1 MEWEIGAECLACV
14 LIVLVLC
21 FSREK
26 FYTQMPQTRLYYACL
41 GFALFSTLLNI
52 ATVVLMG
59 VPGLLPRWLCYTLNM
74 LYFTFF
80 PLLEAA
86 LTYYMAY
93 LIHGRGPC
101 FTRVAICLGVMLAAA
116 LAVVF
121 TNPFTGW
128 LFYLDAAGTYVRGPY
143 NRLLYALLV
152 ACCLL
157 LVICYIKQFRTASR
171 AIHRMMAT
179 LPLLAMV
186 LGTVQYLFPPVM
198 MTGFIPACI
207 LLVLFFNFQ
216 SQRIN
221 TDFLTG
227 LSSRSALWYAAG
239 TCLRSGQS
247 FYCVAVCLRHFGDVN
262 KQFGH
267 TGGDAVLRQV
277 SAYLEALGRRAVA
290 CRFSG
295 VEFVLL
301 FPGMDAAGYAVLE
314 KELSERFAAP
324 WQAGSVCC
332 RLDAGVAGIAC
343 PRFGD
348 TAERLTAHLE
358 YAIQQLKL
366 PGAPEALSF
375 DTEMEQRFSRRVAL
389 RDVVVRTL
397 SGQAAGVAY
406 QPIYALDADTPCMA
420 EALLRLCGADGKPVP
435 TADVVSVAEEMD
447 LIVALDWMMLE
458 QVCAFFGAHREL
470 DGCAVSVNF
479 SARQFLAPDAERRVL
494 DTLER
499 HGLAPT
505 RLKLELTER
514 VLAGDIRRVR
524 AVMEALAARGVEF
537 YLDDFGTGYSNLS
550 SVVSLPLQYVK
561 VDRSLLEAATNGG
574 GGALLLRA
582 VVETFRAMGRGIL
595 LEGVETPEQYELVRR
610 QLPDIVYDP
619 VARTLKQE
627 RPDKERCGCVVVC
640 TAGTADIPVAEEA
653 AQTAEFF
660 GTHVERLYD
669 VGVSGIHRLLDK
681 VDLLQQANCVVTA
694 AGMEGALASV
704 IGGLVRNPVIAVP
717 TSVGYGASFHGLSA
731 LLTMINS
738 CANCVSVVNIDNGY
752 GAGIIAT
759 QINRLACK

>member
-1 MEWEIGAECLACV
+1 M
-14 LIVLVLC
+14 
-21 FSREK
+21 
-26 FYTQMPQTRLYYACL
+26 
-41 GFALFSTLLNI
+41 
-52 ATVVLMG
+52 
-59 VPGLLPRWLCYTLNM
+59 
-74 LYFTFF
+74 
-80 PLLEAA
+80 
-86 LTYYMAY
+86 
-93 LIHGRGPC
+93 
-101 FTRVAICLGVMLAAA
+101 
-116 LAVVF
+116 
-121 TNPFTGW
+121 
-128 LFYLDAAGTYVRGPY
+128 
-143 NRLLYALLV
+143 
-152 ACCLL
+152 
-157 LVICYIKQFRTASR
+157 
-171 AIHRMMAT
+171 
-179 LPLLAMV
+179 
-186 LGTVQYLFPPVM
+186 
-198 MTGFIPACI
+198 
-207 LLVLFFNFQ
+207 
-216 SQRIN
+216 
-221 TDFLTG
+221 
-227 LSSRSALWYAAG
+227 
-239 TCLRSGQS
+239 
-247 FYCVAVCLRHFGDVN
+247 
-262 KQFGH
+262 
-267 TGGDAVLRQV
+267 
-277 SAYLEALGRRAVA
+277 
-290 CRFSG
+290 
-295 VEFVLL
+295 
-301 FPGMDAAGYAVLE
+301 LE

-420 EALLRLCGADGKPVP
+420 EALLRLCGADGTPVP

-574 GGALLLRA
+574 GERFCCARWWKRSGPWAEASCWRVWKRRSSMRWRA
-582 VVETFRAMGRGIL
+582 
-595 LEGVETPEQYELVRR
+595 
-610 QLPDIVYDP
+610 
-619 VARTLKQE
+619 
-627 RPDKERCGCVVVC
+627 RC
-640 TAGTADIPVAEEA
+640 
-653 AQTAEFF
+653 
-660 GTHVERLYD
+660 
-669 VGVSGIHRLLDK
+669 
-681 VDLLQQANCVVTA
+681 
-694 AGMEGALASV
+694 
-704 IGGLVRNPVIAVP
+704 VP
-717 TSVGYGASFHGLSA
+717 TGCRDTIWRAQCRERSFVL
-731 LLTMINS
+731 
-738 CANCVSVVNIDNGY
+738 
-752 GAGIIAT
+752 
-759 QINRLACK
+759 

>member
-1 MEWEIGAECLACV
+1 MRVW
-14 LIVLVLC
+14 
-21 FSREK
+21 
-26 FYTQMPQTRLYYACL
+26 

-128 LFYLDAAGTYVRGPY
+128 LFYLDAAGTYVRGRTT
-143 NRLLYALLV
+143 RLLYALLV

-247 FYCVAVCLRHFGDVN
+247 FYCVAVCLAPFRRR
-262 KQFGH
+262 KQTVRAH
-267 TGGDAVLRQV
+267 RRRR
-277 SAYLEALGRRAVA
+277 SAAPGERISGSAGPPAVA

-595 LEGVETPEQYELVRR
+595 LEGVETPEQYELACTLRADRLQGYYLARPMPGEELCALMRSGARR
-610 QLPDIVYDP
+610 TR
-619 VARTLKQE
+619 RT
-627 RPDKERCGCVVVC
+627 
-640 TAGTADIPVAEEA
+640 
-653 AQTAEFF
+653 
-660 GTHVERLYD
+660 
-669 VGVSGIHRLLDK
+669 
-681 VDLLQQANCVVTA
+681 
-694 AGMEGALASV
+694 
-704 IGGLVRNPVIAVP
+704 
-717 TSVGYGASFHGLSA
+717 
-731 LLTMINS
+731 
-738 CANCVSVVNIDNGY
+738 
-752 GAGIIAT
+752 
-759 QINRLACK
+759 

>member
-479 SARQFLAPDAERRVL
+479 SARQLLAPDAERRVL

-595 LEGVETPEQYELVRR
+595 LEGVETPEQY
-610 QLPDIVYDP
+610 
-619 VARTLKQE
+619 
-627 RPDKERCGCVVVC
+627 
-640 TAGTADIPVAEEA
+640 
-653 AQTAEFF
+653 
-660 GTHVERLYD
+660 
-669 VGVSGIHRLLDK
+669 
-681 VDLLQQANCVVTA
+681 
-694 AGMEGALASV
+694 ALACT
-704 IGGLVRNPVIAVP
+704 LRADRLQ
-717 TSVGYGASFHGLSA
+717 GYYLARPMPGEELCALMCSGARR
-731 LLTMINS
+731 TRR
-738 CANCVSVVNIDNGY
+738 
-752 GAGIIAT
+752 T
-759 QINRLACK
+759 

>member
-1 MEWEIGAECLACV
+1 
-14 LIVLVLC
+14 
-21 FSREK
+21 
-26 FYTQMPQTRLYYACL
+26 
-41 GFALFSTLLNI
+41 
-52 ATVVLMG
+52 
-59 VPGLLPRWLCYTLNM
+59 
-74 LYFTFF
+74 
-80 PLLEAA
+80 
-86 LTYYMAY
+86 
-93 LIHGRGPC
+93 
-101 FTRVAICLGVMLAAA
+101 MLAAA

-332 RLDAGVAGIAC
+332 RLDAGVAGIASRASDSSSGIRH
-343 PRFGD
+343 PA
-348 TAERLTAHLE
+348 AEIA
-358 YAIQQLKL
+358 
-366 PGAPEALSF
+366 
-375 DTEMEQRFSRRVAL
+375 RR
-389 RDVVVRTL
+389 T
-397 SGQAAGVAY
+397 
-406 QPIYALDADTPCMA
+406 
-420 EALLRLCGADGKPVP
+420 
-435 TADVVSVAEEMD
+435 
-447 LIVALDWMMLE
+447 
-458 QVCAFFGAHREL
+458 
-470 DGCAVSVNF
+470 
-479 SARQFLAPDAERRVL
+479 
-494 DTLER
+494 
-499 HGLAPT
+499 
-505 RLKLELTER
+505 
-514 VLAGDIRRVR
+514 
-524 AVMEALAARGVEF
+524 
-537 YLDDFGTGYSNLS
+537 
-550 SVVSLPLQYVK
+550 
-561 VDRSLLEAATNGG
+561 
-574 GGALLLRA
+574 GGAL
-582 VVETFRAMGRGIL
+582 V
-595 LEGVETPEQYELVRR
+595 
-610 QLPDIVYDP
+610 
-619 VARTLKQE
+619 
-627 RPDKERCGCVVVC
+627 
-640 TAGTADIPVAEEA
+640 
-653 AQTAEFF
+653 
-660 GTHVERLYD
+660 
-669 VGVSGIHRLLDK
+669 
-681 VDLLQQANCVVTA
+681 
-694 AGMEGALASV
+694 
-704 IGGLVRNPVIAVP
+704 
-717 TSVGYGASFHGLSA
+717 
-731 LLTMINS
+731 
-738 CANCVSVVNIDNGY
+738 
-752 GAGIIAT
+752 
-759 QINRLACK
+759 

>member
-1 MEWEIGAECLACV
+1 MRREGAAAC
-14 LIVLVLC
+14 
-21 FSREK
+21 
-26 FYTQMPQTRLYYACL
+26 P
-41 GFALFSTLLNI
+41 FAGG
-52 ATVVLMG
+52 AVVLRQCG
-59 VPGLLPRWLCYTLNM
+59 TGNS
-74 LYFTFF
+74 F
-80 PLLEAA
+80 
-86 LTYYMAY
+86 
-93 LIHGRGPC
+93 
-101 FTRVAICLGVMLAAA
+101 LA
-116 LAVVF
+116 
-121 TNPFTGW
+121 
-128 LFYLDAAGTYVRGPY
+128 R
-143 NRLLYALLV
+143 
-152 ACCLL
+152 
-157 LVICYIKQFRTASR
+157 
-171 AIHRMMAT
+171 
-179 LPLLAMV
+179 
-186 LGTVQYLFPPVM
+186 
-198 MTGFIPACI
+198 
-207 LLVLFFNFQ
+207 
-216 SQRIN
+216 
-221 TDFLTG
+221 
-227 LSSRSALWYAAG
+227 RSALWYAAG

-595 LEGVETPEQYELVRR
+595 LEGVETPEQYELACTLRADRLQGYYLARPMPGEELCALMRSGARR
-610 QLPDIVYDP
+610 TR
-619 VARTLKQE
+619 RT
-627 RPDKERCGCVVVC
+627 
-640 TAGTADIPVAEEA
+640 
-653 AQTAEFF
+653 
-660 GTHVERLYD
+660 
-669 VGVSGIHRLLDK
+669 
-681 VDLLQQANCVVTA
+681 
-694 AGMEGALASV
+694 
-704 IGGLVRNPVIAVP
+704 
-717 TSVGYGASFHGLSA
+717 
-731 LLTMINS
+731 
-738 CANCVSVVNIDNGY
+738 
-752 GAGIIAT
+752 
-759 QINRLACK
+759 

>member
-301 FPGMDAAGYAVLE
+301 FPGMDAAGYEVLE

-505 RLKLELTER
+505 RL
-514 VLAGDIRRVR
+514 
-524 AVMEALAARGVEF
+524 
-537 YLDDFGTGYSNLS
+537 
-550 SVVSLPLQYVK
+550 
-561 VDRSLLEAATNGG
+561 
-574 GGALLLRA
+574 
-582 VVETFRAMGRGIL
+582 
-595 LEGVETPEQYELVRR
+595 
-610 QLPDIVYDP
+610 
-619 VARTLKQE
+619 
-627 RPDKERCGCVVVC
+627 
-640 TAGTADIPVAEEA
+640 
-653 AQTAEFF
+653 
-660 GTHVERLYD
+660 
-669 VGVSGIHRLLDK
+669 
-681 VDLLQQANCVVTA
+681 
-694 AGMEGALASV
+694 
-704 IGGLVRNPVIAVP
+704 
-717 TSVGYGASFHGLSA
+717 
-731 LLTMINS
+731 
-738 CANCVSVVNIDNGY
+738 
-752 GAGIIAT
+752 
-759 QINRLACK
+759 